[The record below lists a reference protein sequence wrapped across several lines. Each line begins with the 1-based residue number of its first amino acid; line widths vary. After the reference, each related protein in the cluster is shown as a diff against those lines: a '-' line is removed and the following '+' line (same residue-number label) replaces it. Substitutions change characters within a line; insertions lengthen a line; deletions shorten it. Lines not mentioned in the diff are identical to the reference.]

1 MDLES
6 VADELYGLRPQ
17 DFTAARDARAA
28 EARRAGDRAL
38 AGKIGK
44 LRRPSL
50 AAWASNLL
58 VRERSEEIEPLLR
71 IGEGL
76 RQAHHDLDG
85 AQLRELSRQQHLVIN
100 ALARQ
105 ARQLTAQAGHPV
117 GEDVQRE
124 VEGILH
130 AVLADPEVARE
141 WAAGHLVKAFDQT
154 VGFPAAAD
162 GARPRPAQAARPTK
176 AARARKETPPA
187 PSRQQKADEERRRRL
202 EQARRDADEA
212 GRVLDARREEAA
224 AADRQAA
231 DAQTAVQTV
240 EQRIGELTEELA
252 SLEERRRQA
261 ERTAREA
268 REQALD
274 ADRLL
279 REARRRA
286 ETTAAQVTRLGTRAG
301 GRRATSGK

>member
-28 EARRAGDRAL
+28 EARRAGDRTL

-58 VRERSEEIEPLLR
+58 VRERPEEIEPLLR
-71 IGEGL
+71 VGEGL

-85 AQLRELSRQQHLVIN
+85 AQLRELSRQQHLVVN
-100 ALARQ
+100 ALSRQ

-130 AVLADPEVARE
+130 AVLADPEAARE

-154 VGFPAAAD
+154 VGFPAAPD
-162 GARPRPAQAARPTK
+162 GARPRPAEAP
-176 AARARKETPPA
+176 RARKEARPA
-187 PSRQQKADEERRRRL
+187 QSRQQKADEERRRRL
-202 EQARRDADEA
+202 ERARQDAEEA
-212 GRVLDARREEAA
+212 ERVLEARREEAA

-231 DAQTAVQTV
+231 DAQAAVQTV
-240 EQRIGELTEELA
+240 ERRVSELTEELA
-252 SLEERRRQA
+252 SLGERRRQA
-261 ERTAREA
+261 ETTAREA
-268 REQALD
+268 REQAHD

-286 ETTAAQVTRLGTRAG
+286 ETTAAKVTRLGARAG
-301 GRRATSGK
+301 GRGTTSGK

>member
-58 VRERSEEIEPLLR
+58 VRERPEDIEPLLR
-71 IGEGL
+71 VGEGL
-76 RQAHHDLDG
+76 RQAHRDLDG

-100 ALARQ
+100 ALSRQ

-130 AVLADPEVARE
+130 AVLADPDAARE

-162 GARPRPAQAARPTK
+162 VARPRPARPARAAP
-176 AARARKETPPA
+176 ARKEA
-187 PSRQQKADEERRRRL
+187 RPSEKRRQKADEERRRRL
-202 EQARRDADEA
+202 EQARRDAEEA
-212 GRVLDARREEAA
+212 ERVLDARREEAA
-224 AADRQAA
+224 ADRQAD
-231 DAQTAVQTV
+231 DAQAAVRTV
-240 EQRIGELTEELA
+240 EQRISELSEELA
-252 SLEERRRQA
+252 NLEEQRRQA
-261 ERTAREA
+261 ETTAGNA
-268 REQALD
+268 RDQAAD
-274 ADRLL
+274 ADRRL
-279 REARRRA
+279 RDARRKA
-286 ETTAAQVTRLGTRAG
+286 ETAVAQVTRLDARADA
-301 GRRATSGK
+301 RRTTSRK

>member
-1 MDLES
+1 MDLEG

-38 AGKIGK
+38 AGKIGT

-58 VRERSEEIEPLLR
+58 VREQPEEIEPLLR

-85 AQLRELSRQQHLVIN
+85 AQLRELSRQRHLVVN
-100 ALARQ
+100 ALSRQ
-105 ARQLTAQAGHPV
+105 ARQLTAQAGLPI

-130 AVLADPEVARE
+130 AVLADPAAAQE
-141 WAAGHLVKAFDQT
+141 WASGRLVKAFDQT

-162 GARPRPAQAARPTK
+162 GARARPA
-176 AARARKETPPA
+176 RAPRTRKEAPPA
-187 PSRQQKADEERRRRL
+187 ESRRQKADEERRRRL
-202 EQARRDADEA
+202 EQARQEA
-212 GRVLDARREEAA
+212 EEAERVLAARREEAA
-224 AADRQAA
+224 AAERQAD
-231 DAQTAVQTV
+231 DAQAAVRSV
-240 EQRIGELTEELA
+240 EERVDELSEELA
-252 SLEERRRQA
+252 RLEEQRGQA
-261 ERTAREA
+261 ETSARTARE
-268 REQALD
+268 QAAE
-274 ADRLL
+274 ADRRL

-286 ETTAAQVTRLGTRAG
+286 ETATARVTRLDTGTG
-301 GRRATSGK
+301 GRRATSRK

>member
-58 VRERSEEIEPLLR
+58 VRERPEDIEPLLR
-71 IGEGL
+71 VGEGL
-76 RQAHHDLDG
+76 RQAHRDLDG

-100 ALARQ
+100 ALSRQ

-130 AVLADPEVARE
+130 AVLADPDAARE

-162 GARPRPAQAARPTK
+162 VARPRTARPAR
-176 AARARKETPPA
+176 AAPARKEA
-187 PSRQQKADEERRRRL
+187 RPSEKRRQKADEERRRRL
-202 EQARRDADEA
+202 EQARRDAEEA
-212 GRVLDARREEAA
+212 ERVLDARREEAA
-224 AADRQAA
+224 AADRQAD
-231 DAQTAVQTV
+231 DAQAAVRTV
-240 EQRIGELTEELA
+240 EQRISELSEELA
-252 SLEERRRQA
+252 NLEEQRRQA
-261 ERTAREA
+261 ETTAGNA
-268 REQALD
+268 RDQAAD
-274 ADRLL
+274 ADRRL
-279 REARRRA
+279 RDARRKA
-286 ETTAAQVTRLGTRAG
+286 ETAVAQVTRLDARADA
-301 GRRATSGK
+301 RRTTSRK

>member
-38 AGKIGK
+38 AGKIGT

-58 VRERSEEIEPLLR
+58 VREQPEEIEPLLR
-71 IGEGL
+71 IGDGL

-85 AQLRELSRQQHLVIN
+85 AQLRELSRQRHLVVN
-100 ALARQ
+100 ALSRQ
-105 ARQLTAQAGHPV
+105 ARQLTAQAGHPI

-130 AVLADPEVARE
+130 AVLADPAAAQE
-141 WAAGHLVKAFDQT
+141 WAAGRLVKAFDQT
-154 VGFPAAAD
+154 VGFPAATD
-162 GARPRPAQAARPTK
+162 GARARPARAART
-176 AARARKETPPA
+176 RKEAPPA
-187 PSRQQKADEERRRRL
+187 ESRRHKADEERRLRL
-202 EQARRDADEA
+202 EQARQEA
-212 GRVLDARREEAA
+212 EEAERVLAARREEAA
-224 AADRQAA
+224 AAERQAD
-231 DAQTAVQTV
+231 DAQAAVRTV
-240 EQRIGELTEELA
+240 EERVSGLSEELA
-252 SLEERRRQA
+252 RLEEQRGQA
-261 ERTAREA
+261 ETSARTARE
-268 REQALD
+268 QAAE
-274 ADRLL
+274 ADRRL

-286 ETTAAQVTRLGTRAG
+286 ETAAAQVTRLGAGTG
-301 GRRATSGK
+301 GRRATSRK